1 MKHFLV
7 THNSDKLSLVF
18 AGKNWVAVVMFAPHA
33 YDAGFKNVY
42 DQQMLK
48 PAYPMAFFYVK
59 VHNPSAV
66 DGSSSS
72 AEPDQEFV

>member
-7 THNSDKLSLVF
+7 ARNSEKLSLVF
-18 AGKNWVAVVMFAPHA
+18 AGENCVAVLILSSHA
-33 YDAGFKNVY
+33 FDTGFKNVY

-66 DGSSSS
+66 DGGSSN